1 MKNKNLFII
10 GAVIIAAIF
19 YFKNAKAKKLKDLPV
34 SPILP
39 PPPVDNKFPIDMIAV
54 GFNYPNPTYEGM
66 RAQGLDTQYLIKDGV
81 KYGITFDQWV
91 RRNYDPGIP
100 VDQSILNLIPDG
112 GILPE
117 NLV

>member
-1 MKNKNLFII
+1 MKNKNLLII
-10 GAVIIAAIF
+10 GAVVIAAF
-19 YFKNAKAKKLKDLPV
+19 FFFKKKKTTATTPSPPPP
-34 SPILP
+34 SPIL
-39 PPPVDNKFPIDMIAV
+39 PPVDNKFPIDMIAV

-100 VDQSILNLIPDG
+100 VD
-112 GILPE
+112 
-117 NLV
+117 

>member
-1 MKNKNLFII
+1 MKNKNLLII
-10 GAVIIAAIF
+10 GAVIIAAF
-19 YFKNAKAKKLKDLPV
+19 FFFKKKKTV
-34 SPILP
+34 SILP
-39 PPPVDNKFPIDMIAV
+39 PPPPPPPAPVDNLFPIDMIAL

-112 GILPE
+112 GVLPE